1 MYRVLVLGSCLC
13 PLLRGVP
20 TPHRT
25 QQGEDGGTHLLT
37 GTSRS
42 QTWGSSQSA
51 PLHLQAGRVWFP
63 SMVGSAHCGQQCREG
78 SGTTRHF
85 GSAVPGFQIPPA
97 ARASRLHSSV
107 LCFGASGKL
116 GLEGPTGEKRW
127 PRACC
132 VPGSM
137 NTLQH
142 PVVLKGPCN
151 NQGKRALPQPC
162 PHGAVPVHP

>member
-78 SGTTRHF
+78 LGTTRHF
-85 GSAVPGFQIPPA
+85 CKCSPWVPDTTSGTSQQ
-97 ARASRLHSSV
+97 ASQ
-107 LCFGASGKL
+107 L
-116 GLEGPTGEKRW
+116 GLVLWCFRQIGAGGPQWGKEVAKSLLCPWQYEHTTASCGAEG
-127 PRACC
+127 
-132 VPGSM
+132 S
-137 NTLQH
+137 L
-142 PVVLKGPCN
+142 
-151 NQGKRALPQPC
+151 
-162 PHGAVPVHP
+162 

>member
-1 MYRVLVLGSCLC
+1 MEGLISLLAHPGARLGAAAS
-13 PLLRGVP
+13 LLHCTCR
-20 TPHRT
+20 
-25 QQGEDGGTHLLT
+25 
-37 GTSRS
+37 
-42 QTWGSSQSA
+42 
-51 PLHLQAGRVWFP
+51 QAGFGFP
-63 SMVGSAHCGQQCREG
+63 RWWAVLTVGSNAGRAWGQRDI
-78 SGTTRHF
+78 F
-85 GSAVPGFQIPPA
+85 VSAVPGFQIPPA

-127 PRACC
+127 LRACC

-151 NQGKRALPQPC
+151 NQGKRALPQRC
-162 PHGAVPVHP
+162 PHGALPVHP